1 MIEKIFNRN
10 TVKIPSNI
18 ICFLCGE
25 KKFLLIKG
33 KIGSRLIK
41 LDVNI
46 FLLTELGLICVTNN
60 PIDRLGQWNLCNT
73 KGLQSITKTL
83 IKKAFLDV
91 TRMSYKKLKLIGV
104 GFRVAFLEFEQF
116 NLLKFELGYSHDIY
130 FNIPDDI
137 KVVVTS
143 PTKIIISGT
152 ISDRVSEVTSKIRK
166 LRLPEPYKGK
176 GILHDNE
183 NIILKVVKKS

>member
-10 TVKIPSNI
+10 IIKVPSNI

-41 LDVNI
+41 LDVSVS
-46 FLLTELGLICVTNN
+46 LLTEFGLICVTNN
-60 PIDRLGQWNLCNT
+60 PIYRLGRCNLGNKN
-73 KGLQSITKTL
+73 KGLQSTTKTL

-104 GFRVAFLEFEQF
+104 GFRVAFVEFEQF

-143 PTKIIISGT
+143 
-152 ISDRVSEVTSKIRK
+152 
-166 LRLPEPYKGK
+166 Y
-176 GILHDNE
+176 
-183 NIILKVVKKS
+183 